1 MEEFFKGISDRERC
15 IFEAGIKLATAFHQF
30 HGTPVSAKSRESLE
44 RAMEQALKNQPF
56 VEEALVKIDESQL
69 GGVEYA
75 SLDGKMLD
83 VAVVVKYGAALCRG
97 RLKYIKKEDYPLMYI
112 EEI

>member
-1 MEEFFKGISDRERC
+1 MEAFFEGVSDRERC

-30 HGTPVSAKSRESLE
+30 HGTPVSTKSRESLE
-44 RAMEQALKNQPF
+44 RAIEEALKNQPF
-56 VEEALVKIDESQL
+56 VEEALVKIDEPHL

-75 SLDGKMLD
+75 SLNGRMLD
-83 VAVVVKYGAALCRG
+83 VKVVVKYGAARCKG